1 METNFDEL
9 PSEVTYKQM
18 YMVDDDHGTPYN
30 NGGNGNGNSY
40 GVDGNQGNG
49 KGNLNPNHVPL
60 SDGMFVYLF
69 LITIYIII
77 KHKIFKR
84 SDHSKGTVNVF

>member
-9 PSEVTYKQM
+9 QSEVTYKQM

-49 KGNLNPNHVPL
+49 KGNLNPHSMPIG
-60 SDGMFVYLF
+60 DGIPILLFFILVYV
-69 LITIYIII
+69 LI
-77 KHKIFKR
+77 KFKLV
-84 SDHSKGTVNVF
+84 KKTQLELK